1 VARSP
6 GLPEGFR
13 HPALIGDTAR
23 ALDARPAAERYAGVP
38 RLEEVVMPNASVPI
52 VPSKLAHFVLRTRR
66 YAELIAW
73 YRTVLGAKPVFESP
87 FITFLTWDSEH
98 HRIAIANAPHFKD
111 RPDDAVGLD
120 HIAVTL
126 PSAIDLLRS
135 YERLRDLGIEP
146 ATPIHHGLTL
156 SMYYLDPDKNEI
168 ELQVDAFDSEEELK
182 AFFGTDAF
190 AKNPIGVLYDPEALL
205 ARWKAGAT
213 EKELRAPIAGP
224 PPGPGAFEP
233 H

>member
-1 VARSP
+1 MAHDP
-6 GLPEGFR
+6 
-13 HPALIGDTAR
+13 T
-23 ALDARPAAERYAGVP
+23 
-38 RLEEVVMPNASVPI
+38 PI

-66 YAELIAW
+66 YEELIDW

-87 FITFLTWDSEH
+87 FVTFLTWDAEH
-98 HRIAIANAPHFKD
+98 HRIAIVHAPHSKD
-111 RPDDAVGLD
+111 RPDDAVGID

-126 PSAIDLLRS
+126 PSAVDLLRT

-146 ATPIHHGLTL
+146 STPIHHGPTL

-168 ELQVDAFDSEEELK
+168 ELQVDAFDTEAELK
-182 AFFGTDAF
+182 AYF
-190 AKNPIGVLYDPEALL
+190 ASGQFRSNPIGVVFDPEALL

-213 EKELRAPIAGP
+213 EAELRRPIAGP
-224 PPGPGAFEP
+224 PPATNPFTQ

>member
-1 VARSP
+1 
-6 GLPEGFR
+6 
-13 HPALIGDTAR
+13 
-23 ALDARPAAERYAGVP
+23 
-38 RLEEVVMPNASVPI
+38 MPNASVPI

-182 AFFGTDAF
+182 AFFRTDAF

-205 ARWKAGAT
+205 TRWKAGAT